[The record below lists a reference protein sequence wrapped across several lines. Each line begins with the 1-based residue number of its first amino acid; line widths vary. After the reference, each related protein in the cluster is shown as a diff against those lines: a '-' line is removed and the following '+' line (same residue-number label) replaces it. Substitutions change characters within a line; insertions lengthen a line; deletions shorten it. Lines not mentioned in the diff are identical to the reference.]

1 VGALSVVWGA
11 VAFGSSVCVWVCTTG
26 AGTAGVG
33 VVIWWGEESCM
44 IGSITVSCVCRLA
57 NPGSREATVL
67 HFSASTE
74 KDQGNALND

>member
-1 VGALSVVWGA
+1 
-11 VAFGSSVCVWVCTTG
+11 
-26 AGTAGVG
+26 
-33 VVIWWGEESCM
+33 M